1 MKTTQS
7 LSALV
12 AFLALPA
19 LANAGTIETIAG
31 TGKAGYS
38 GDGGPALAAQ
48 LSQPFHCD
56 FDSSGDLYIVEQF
69 NHCVRKLNMKAGVI
83 TTVAGCGKKGYTGDG
98 GPATQATMDDPHSVV
113 VDKNGDLYV
122 ADRMNAAIRKVDG
135 KTGIMTT
142 VAGTGKK
149 GSSGDGGPGAKAQL
163 VEPDDCCLD
172 GKGGLLIADVGD
184 WRIRRL
190 DLKTGMIA
198 TFAGTGRPRGGR
210 VDKAS
215 LGEGGPA
222 TKAVVVGARA
232 VCVDGKGNT
241 YICLREGHG
250 VRKVDANGIITT
262 IAGTGS
268 AGYSGDGGPALAA
281 KLNGPKAIRCDLH
294 GNIYVCDTEN
304 HAVRKIDAKTGVIT
318 AVAGGR
324 EGSGG
329 DGGDAL
335 QAALN
340 RPHGCLVAADGT
352 LYITDSGNN
361 RVRRVSAK

>member
-1 MKTTQS
+1 MNSTRG
-7 LSALV
+7 LIVL
-12 AFLALPA
+12 LALQS
-19 LANAGTIETIAG
+19 LANAGTIDTIAG

-38 GDGGPALAAQ
+38 GDGGPARAAQ

-56 FDSSGDLYIVEQF
+56 FDSSGNLYIVEQF
-69 NHCVRKLNMKAGVI
+69 NHCVRKLEMKTGVI
-83 TTVAGCGKKGYTGDG
+83 ATVAGCGKKGYTGDG

-113 VDKNGDLYV
+113 VDKNGDFYI

-135 KTGIMTT
+135 KTGTMTT

-149 GSSGDGGPGAKAQL
+149 GSSGDGGPGSKAQL
-163 VEPDDCCLD
+163 VEPDDCFLD
-172 GKGGLLIADVGD
+172 GKGALLIADVGD

-190 DLKTGMIA
+190 DLKTGTIT
-198 TFAGTGRPRGGR
+198 TFAGTGRAPRGR
-210 VDKAS
+210 IDKAS
-215 LGEGGPA
+215 LNEGGPA
-222 TKAVVVGARA
+222 TKALVVGARA

-250 VRKVDANGIITT
+250 VRRVDAQGIITT
-262 IAGTGS
+262 VAGTGS

-281 KLNGPKAIRCDLH
+281 KLNGPKAIRCDKE
-294 GNIYVCDTEN
+294 GNIFVCDTEN
-304 HAVRKIDAKTGVIT
+304 HAVRKIDVKTNIIT
-318 AVAGGR
+318 TVAGGR

-335 QAALN
+335 QAGLN
-340 RPHGCLVAADGT
+340 RPHGCFVAADGT